1 VSSPE
6 RRRLE
11 DRLTGLAAWYLRREE
26 YAKAERCLGLAGEI
40 LPGGFRQRV
49 TRARL
54 FVLQGLSAAAIEELR
69 AALGCDP
76 WDEDALD
83 LLAQLA
89 ATAGDAGEAAEALA
103 DALVAAGT
111 LSPDAIDDYGLRLD
125 ELMVDH
131 SLPGTRAQLV
141 DQRRQR
147 MEGLAKQTEREAAEE
162 PAADDSVATA
172 AFRVPMPQKVLEP
185 EVVSAAELLTMA
197 GLFPG
202 LSAADLGP
210 LEGAVERRQV
220 GADEAIFNEGD
231 PSEDIFIVEL
241 GRVAISRETPFGTQA
256 LAHVE
261 AGSVFGEMNFIDGR
275 TRSADAIA
283 DQESRLLRVKHSAL
297 QEVFEAEPRLA
308 LAFLREFWR
317 GLADKVREAN
327 ELMKVF
333 FEEGA
338 GAPAADEE
346 ESQDRSKGREE
357 GVDADEKAGVL
368 TEQGLSGEE
377 LRRLAEVAEAR
388 AFEVEQAVF
397 REGDD
402 GHSLYIV
409 LSGAVRISKMI
420 PGVGEEALAI
430 LERGKF
436 FGEMSL
442 IDGSPRSATAK
453 AHVAD
458 TRVLRISKDR
468 LDELLAS
475 ASAGAIELLS
485 ILCRLLSGRL
495 REINDKIVQWK
506 YMSGGF

>member
-1 VSSPE
+1 MSSSE

-11 DRLTGLAAWYLRREE
+11 DRLTGLAAWYLRQED
-26 YAKAERCLGLAGEI
+26 YAKAERCLELAGEI
-40 LPGGFRQRV
+40 QPGGLRQHV

-54 FVLQGLSAAAIEELR
+54 FVLKGLGAPAIEELR
-69 AALGCDP
+69 AALECDP
-76 WDEDALD
+76 WDEDAAD
-83 LLAQLA
+83 LLAQMA
-89 ATAGDAGEAAEALA
+89 VSSGDAGEAAEALA

-111 LSPDAIDDYGLRLD
+111 LSPDSIDDYALRLD

-147 MEGLAKQTEREAAEE
+147 LLGLAKETERLGAAE
-162 PAADDSVATA
+162 PPDDESTRTASLTVA
-172 AFRVPMPQKVLEP
+172 MPRHGLAP
-185 EVVSAAELLTMA
+185 EAVSAAELLTGA

-202 LSAADLGP
+202 LQATDLEP
-210 LEGAVERRQV
+210 LEGAVERCRH
-220 GADEAIFNEGD
+220 GAGEAVFKEGD
-231 PSEDIFIVEL
+231 PSEDIFIVES

-261 AGSVFGEMNFIDGR
+261 SGSVFGEMNFIDGR
-275 TRSADAIA
+275 TRSADAISV
-283 DQESRLLRVKHSAL
+283 QESRLLRVKHAAL
-297 QEVFEAEPRLA
+297 QEIFEAEPRLA

-327 ELMKVF
+327 DLMKVF
-333 FEEGA
+333 FEEGNA
-338 GAPAADEE
+338 APAGGDEE
-346 ESQDRSKGREE
+346 TADVSKGREE

-368 TEQGLSGEE
+368 TEQGLSGDE
-377 LRRLAEVAEAR
+377 LRRLAELAEAR
-388 AFEVEQAVF
+388 AFDVEEAVF
-397 REGDD
+397 REGDA

-409 LSGAVRISKMI
+409 LSGSVRISKLI

-453 AHVAD
+453 AHEAD
-458 TRVLRISKDR
+458 TRVLRISKER
-468 LDELLAS
+468 LDELLDS
-475 ASAGAIELLS
+475 ASGGAIELLS